1 MKVHYSKS
9 GKTLSIRFVG
19 EMNEESVLAN
29 ADEFRRKTG
38 GAQLIEIQFSELTR
52 ATILGRSAF
61 TELQAVLAEQGKRTA
76 YIADSPRFRG
86 TAIWIVKMCNDEGA
100 SVFARQ
106 EQADAWLEGTAE
118 RTAGRTAKV
127 LRWKGGEQ

>member
-1 MKVHYSKS
+1 MQVHYAQD
-9 GKTLSIRFVG
+9 GKTLRIRFVG
-19 EMNEESVLAN
+19 EMSEQSVLAH
-29 ADEFRRKTG
+29 ADEFRRRTRAVKRV
-38 GAQLIEIQFSELTR
+38 QIQFSELTR

-100 SVFARQ
+100 SVFSRP
-106 EQADAWLEGTAE
+106 EQAADWLSDTAE

-127 LRWKGGEQ
+127 LRWKGGDQ